1 MTWINLIAD
10 FPMHYAAYFGDLIKL
25 EQLVSKGTDINSRA
39 DLSSTHGS
47 FFRQLTPLTIAAGS
61 TNGATVKTLKWMVE
75 HNANIYAKS
84 LAGVTAAWYAAGNI
98 ELLQLHEPKFNNENV
113 LKLEYLLDL
122 GLDPNESS
130 SNGRSL
136 LTEACRVGDPSRVQ
150 LLLERGAEVKTIE
163 KVNPYIIPL
172 FCAAQSGSVGCVR
185 LILEQGISP
194 NSKDDTNRTA
204 LAYAGNAE
212 VAEVLINAGA
222 DINTIDSYG
231 KDAFQVMLE
240 DSLRGSERFK
250 IGEVLINAGV
260 DINHLNELGYS
271 RLYNTAF
278 SSSVDAVEFL
288 LKYGANPHTQLAK
301 NKSPL
306 HAVCWDTN
314 SEEIN
319 YEPTF
324 QIINLLLDA
333 GIDVNTKDSMGDTP
347 LHEAVFGDGANI
359 TAVKTLIK
367 RGAKVDSV
375 SNDGMTP
382 LMLAASRAE
391 AECVYI
397 LLEAGADKTQTDNY
411 AQTAV
416 HHIQNYYET
425 LVREKN
431 KLSNSDLEDL
441 ELLEKNLQRA
451 RKCLTIL
458 ERCNFQN

>member
-1 MTWINLIAD
+1 MTWINLIANS
-10 FPMHYAAYFGDLIKL
+10 PIHYAAYFGDLTEL
-25 EQLVSKGTDINSRA
+25 ERLVFKGTDINIRA

-47 FFRQLTPLTIAAGS
+47 FFRQLTPLMIAAGS
-61 TNGATVKTLKWMVE
+61 NNGATVKTLKWLIE
-75 HNANIYAKS
+75 HDANIYARS

-98 ELLQLHEPKFNNENV
+98 ELLQPHEPKFNNENV

-150 LLLERGAEVKTIE
+150 LLLERGAKSKFVE
-163 KVNPYIIPL
+163 KVNPYIIPI
-172 FCAAQSGSVGCVR
+172 FRAAQSGSVECVR
-185 LILEQGISP
+185 LILEQGTSP
-194 NSKDDTNRTA
+194 NTRDDTNRTA
-204 LAYAGNAE
+204 LAYAGNAG
-212 VAEVLINAGA
+212 VAEILINAGA

-231 KDAFQVMLE
+231 KDAFQVILE
-240 DSLRGSERFK
+240 DRLRGSERFEIEK
-250 IGEVLINAGV
+250 VLLNAGV
-260 DINHLNELGYS
+260 NIDYVDKSGDS
-271 RLYNTAF
+271 RLYYAAF

-288 LKYGANPHTQLAK
+288 LKYGATPHAQLAQ

-306 HAVCWDTN
+306 HAVCWDANYKET
-314 SEEIN
+314 N
-319 YEPTF
+319 YEPTV
-324 QIINLLLDA
+324 QIINLLLNA
-333 GIDVNTKDSMGDTP
+333 GIDVNIKDSMGDTP

-397 LLEAGADKTQTDNY
+397 LLEAGADKTRTDNN
-411 AQTAV
+411 AKTAV

-425 LVREKN
+425 LEREKN
-431 KLSNSDLEDL
+431 KLSNSDSEDL
-441 ELLEKNLQRA
+441 ESLEKNLQRA

-458 ERCNFQN
+458 